1 MHCRFYRHLNM
12 DACLWTFE
20 SYYDMTELV
29 QKCGG
34 SITTDGQVK
43 DTVQSHMSVK
53 VPLFVSYIYHSPT
66 AAGGWMHF
74 DHRSSLRLTFVY
86 DTAVLWKDGVGPPAT
101 SLLKGNLYP
110 TSIRIRDSDRK
121 LVVNFRTK
129 ARFRGQFI
137 MKREI
142 TRRDSKFSYDFS
154 AKCSILSF
162 KSLHCASSQVIFTG
176 MLIFSYLQ
184 NKI

>member
-1 MHCRFYRHLNM
+1 MNAVTLLCRFYRNLNL

-34 SITTDGQVK
+34 TITTDGQVK
-43 DTVQSHMSVK
+43 DTVQSHMSIK
-53 VPLFVSYIYHSPT
+53 VPLFVSYIFHSPT

-74 DHRSSLRLTFVY
+74 DHKSSLRLTFVY

-101 SLLKGNLYP
+101 SVLKGNLYP

-129 ARFRGQFI
+129 SRFRGQFI
-137 MKREI
+137 MKSDCEWM
-142 TRRDSKFSYDFS
+142 
-154 AKCSILSF
+154 
-162 KSLHCASSQVIFTG
+162 KSLINLFDI
-176 MLIFSYLQ
+176 LIWRTPCFLSNYL
-184 NKI
+184 